1 MIEVNKIYNMDCLE
15 GLKLIPDNSIDL
27 VVTDP
32 PYKIVQGGC
41 SNKAVTI
48 NACGGILNKHE
59 GDNIELVKKGK
70 IFEHNE
76 IGFREW
82 LPEIYRVLKGQ
93 SHCYIMINGRNLSE
107 LQSVAEKAGF
117 KYHNVIGW
125 DKGNATPNKW
135 YMQRLEFILFLRK
148 GKAKNIN
155 NMGTTT
161 LLQVPNIKK
170 GTKLHPTQKPIKLM
184 KILIENSSNENDIV
198 LDPFMGVGS
207 TVLAA
212 LKSNRQ
218 FIGFEIDENYYNIAA
233 ERIVNIDD
241 IPDEEEPESEYSWL
255 DELLEVSK

>member
-1 MIEVNKIYNMDCLE
+1 MLELNRIYNMDCLE

-48 NACGGILNKHE
+48 NACGGILNKLV
-59 GDNIELVKKGK
+59 GDNTELVKKGK

-76 IGFREW
+76 IGFKEW
-82 LPEIYRVLKGQ
+82 LPEIYRVLKPQ

-107 LQSVAEKAGF
+107 LQTAAEKVGF
-117 KYHNVIGW
+117 KYHNIIVW

-135 YMQRLEFILFLRK
+135 YMQRVEFILFLRK

-161 LLQVPNIKK
+161 LIQVPNIKK
-170 GTKLHPTQKPIKLM
+170 GTKLHPTQKPIKLI

-207 TVLAA
+207 TALAA

-218 FIGFEIDENYYNIAA
+218 FIGFEIDENFYKIAEKRISETTSNQI
-233 ERIVNIDD
+233 ERQF
-241 IPDEEEPESEYSWL
+241 EQKL
-255 DELLEVSK
+255 F

>member
-1 MIEVNKIYNMDCLE
+1 MLPINKIYNMDCME
-15 GLKLIPDNSIDL
+15 GMKQLPDESIDL

-48 NACGGILNKHE
+48 NACGGILNKHD

-70 IFEHNE
+70 IFNHNE
-76 IGFREW
+76 IQFNEW
-82 LPEIYRVLKGQ
+82 LPEIYRVLKDN
-93 SHCYIMINGRNLSE
+93 SHCYIMINGRNLAE
-107 LQSVAEKAGF
+107 LQMEAEKVGF
-117 KYHNVIGW
+117 EFHNIIGW

-161 LLQVPNIKK
+161 LLQVPNLKK
-170 GTKLHPTQKPIKLM
+170 GTKQHPTEKPIDLM
-184 KILIENSSNENDIV
+184 KILIENSSSENEIV

-207 TVLAA
+207 TALACKE
-212 LKSNRQ
+212 LNRQ
-218 FIGFEIDENYYNIAA
+218 FIGFELDKHYCELA
-233 ERIVNIDD
+233 EKRISNHHEQLKI
-241 IPDEEEPESEYSWL
+241 I
-255 DELLEVSK
+255 

>member
-1 MIEVNKIYNMDCLE
+1 MLPINKIYNMDCLE

-48 NACGGILNKHE
+48 NACGRILNKHD

-70 IFEHNE
+70 IFNHNE
-76 IGFREW
+76 IQFNEW
-82 LPEIYRVLKGQ
+82 LPEIYRVLKDN
-93 SHCYIMINGRNLSE
+93 SHCYIMINGRNLAE
-107 LQSVAEKAGF
+107 LQMEAEKVGF
-117 KYHNVIGW
+117 EFHNIIGW

-161 LLQVPNIKK
+161 LLQVPNFKK
-170 GTKLHPTQKPIKLM
+170 GTKQHPTEKPIDLM
-184 KILIENSSNENDIV
+184 KILIENSSSENEIV

-207 TVLAA
+207 TALACKE
-212 LKSNRQ
+212 LNRQ
-218 FIGFEIDENYYNIAA
+218 FIGFELDKHYCELA
-233 ERIVNIDD
+233 EKRISNHHEQLKI
-241 IPDEEEPESEYSWL
+241 I
-255 DELLEVSK
+255 